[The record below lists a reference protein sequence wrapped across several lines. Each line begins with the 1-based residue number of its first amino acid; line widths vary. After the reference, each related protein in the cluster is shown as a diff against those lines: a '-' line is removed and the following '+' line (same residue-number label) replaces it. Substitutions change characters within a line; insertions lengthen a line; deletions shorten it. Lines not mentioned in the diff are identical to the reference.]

1 MYVLCSIS
9 SGEGELEHMLFS
21 ILIHLLLHS
30 ITDFWIVKFLV
41 NPHQIH
47 QLYTLLHTT
56 VLTYCRQDI
65 NNDVIIAVQHQQR
78 RYGINSVIIYNGSL
92 VIRTSPKVASI
103 SSALLMTYMKPRSVT
118 CIMMY

>member
-1 MYVLCSIS
+1 MYVLYSVS
-9 SGEGELEHMLFS
+9 SGEGELGHMLFS

-41 NPHQIH
+41 NSHQIH

-56 VLTYCRQDI
+56 VLIYCRQDI

-78 RYGINSVIIYNGSL
+78 RYGINSVIIYNESL
-92 VIRTSPKVASI
+92 VIHTFLRVASI
-103 SSALLMTYMKPRSVT
+103 SSALLMTQGQ
-118 CIMMY
+118 